1 MDHELRKRVA
11 SARKWRANRLNAR
24 KCTGPRTPAGKARS
38 ARNALRHGLARSAH
52 FDPQRV
58 RAIAALARAIA
69 GEGASAE
76 RRERADRIAAAHVD
90 VMRVR
95 QAKRDLHGQGLEW
108 NDLTRRL
115 IKLDRYERR
124 ALSRRKFAMR
134 KLDAAPNAQGDAWA
148 QDFGKTKPSPADQSQ
163 RTPRR
168 TVRSS
173 RGHAWGRPRHWGR
186 FRRRGRFGHPFRW
199 RVRCWRAFLAE
210 RNQASKRQRMSY
222 RKRGPPG
229 APKGHV
235 ASGELA

>member
-1 MDHELRKRVA
+1 MDHERRKRGT

-108 NDLTRRL
+108 DDLTRRL

-134 KLDAAPNAQGDAWA
+134 KLDAAPNAQGEAWA
-148 QDFGKTKPSPADQSQ
+148 QDFGKTKPSTADRSQ

-173 RGHAWGRPRHWGR
+173 RGRTWGR
-186 FRRRGRFGHPFRW
+186 FRRRGRFGHLFRR

-210 RNQASKRQRMSY
+210 RNQASKRQRMNY

-229 APKGHV
+229 ARNGHV